1 MLILR
6 NAGPLG
12 RAFSR
17 LELTRDEAGGETSVD
32 VFQGGKKVANV
43 VLTNSQLYALAHGG
57 DYLPQL
63 SLIEGTL

>member
-17 LELTRDEAGGETSVD
+17 FELTRDEAGGDTSVD
-32 VFQGGKKVANV
+32 VFQDGKRVANV

-57 DYLPQL
+57 DYLKQL
-63 SLIEGTL
+63 PLIEGSL